1 MFQIKNI
8 ATHNFQNG
16 NTTLDVAA
24 QTVCEFKHLFEIYL
38 QSFMFQIKR
47 DQKYCDT
54 QLSKWKHLDCSITSQ
69 LYKVRLWI
77 NKYLQ
82 FVRENLFQVKSGDF
96 NEQRFSIPCIVTS
109 QVT

>member
-54 QLSKWKHLDCSITSQ
+54 QLSKWKHLDCSITNQ
-69 LYKVRLWI
+69 LHKVLRQLALDATRGGACPQKI
-77 NKYLQ
+77 
-82 FVRENLFQVKSGDF
+82 RET
-96 NEQRFSIPCIVTS
+96 RA
-109 QVT
+109 